1 MILIQRKTKNQNA
14 KVKKTTL
21 SDQRQPRHKAQ
32 KQFFLRI
39 STKLKH
45 QPYNII
51 NHIHKIT
58 QINFAKKQNTSWR
71 SRKTKASSINTL
83 LLLTL
88 SYILSHIFIYADED
102 PVLPHRALPLTKS
115 TFIISSDTSHQH
127 HITSRTMFNQTLVS
141 GFIHIYIYS
150 NIIIY
155 ITK

>member
-71 SRKTKASSINTL
+71 SRKTSASSINTL

-102 PVLPHRALPLTKS
+102 PVLPHRAISHFHSLNQHLSFHQTPVIS
-115 TFIISSDTSHQH
+115 TTLQVEQCSTRHLC
-127 HITSRTMFNQTLVS
+127 LVS
-141 GFIHIYIYS
+141 FIYIYTA
-150 NIIIY
+150 I
-155 ITK
+155 